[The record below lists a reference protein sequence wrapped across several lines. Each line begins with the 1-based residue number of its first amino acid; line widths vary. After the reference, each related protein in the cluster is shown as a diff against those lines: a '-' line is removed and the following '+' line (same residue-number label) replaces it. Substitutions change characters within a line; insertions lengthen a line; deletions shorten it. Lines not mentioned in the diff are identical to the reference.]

1 MSVELEQDI
10 LFSIFSI
17 FSTESQ
23 LESNTQNPQQIS
35 TNKRKRQDDTDDV
48 TSDSRAKRRK
58 DSDDVIIMEFQEQS
72 SKQKSET
79 DADVIVVEETGAA
92 IEQGANKVLVSDQLA
107 LQDRVTSSYFIPEIV
122 AAPNVDLKRDLL
134 WTDKY
139 APRCVADVLGKAA
152 NIKRLF
158 LWLEKWKKV

>member
-1 MSVELEQDI
+1 MGFRVGFANIPPSVLSCRSRCLRKCRHATNCIRWNASSSSYSSGKTGTRSSGGVSVELKHQQDIVCCI

-17 FSTESQ
+17 FSKESQ
-23 LESNTQNPQQIS
+23 LESNTQNPLQIS

-92 IEQGANKVLVSDQLA
+92 IEQGA
-107 LQDRVTSSYFIPEIV
+107 
-122 AAPNVDLKRDLL
+122 
-134 WTDKY
+134 
-139 APRCVADVLGKAA
+139 
-152 NIKRLF
+152 
-158 LWLEKWKKV
+158 KWF